1 MFINCNFKENLSL
14 HKKKNRKRTKIEYE
28 IKNV

>member
-1 MFINCNFKENLSL
+1 MLINCNLKENLSL
-14 HKKKNRKRTKIEYE
+14 HKKNRKRTKIEYE